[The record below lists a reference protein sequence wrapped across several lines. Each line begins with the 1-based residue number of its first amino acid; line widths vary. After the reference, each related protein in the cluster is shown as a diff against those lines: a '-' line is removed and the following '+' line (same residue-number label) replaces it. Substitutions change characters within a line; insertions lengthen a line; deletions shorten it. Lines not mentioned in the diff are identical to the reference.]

1 MNGFLVPLFASGKHG
16 SDVLLDKLDTDELTA
31 HLKELMPGLTANLL
45 CTYNASVALDNV
57 VS

>member
-1 MNGFLVPLFASGKHG
+1 MAVI
-16 SDVLLDKLDTDELTA
+16 DVLFDKLDTYELTA

-45 CTYNASVALDNV
+45 RTYNASVALDKV

>member
-16 SDVLLDKLDTDELTA
+16 SDVLFDKLDTYELTA

-45 CTYNASVALDNV
+45 RTCNASVALDNV